1 MAITNYFISPRQ
13 DTIIAI
19 TDTPNEYYTGG
30 FESYE
35 IPNTDPEYLAWKE
48 SNTVYNFNDIGS
60 GSPWEKMPD
69 PTLEQKIELMLG
81 VTKEELQSAL
91 GEVD

>member
-13 DTIIAI
+13 NTVIAI

-35 IPNTDPEYLAWKE
+35 IPDTDTDYLAWAE

-60 GSPWEKMPD
+60 NSPWEKMPD
-69 PTLEQKIELMLG
+69 PTLEKKIELMFG
-81 VTKEELQSAL
+81 VTIDELKGVLST
-91 GEVD
+91 D